1 MYLSCVRSRTVV
13 PGLRCPEKLRLLVE
27 YRELTQDW
35 SAAIGKI
42 VVRNSQSEY
51 DRLSREA
58 DEARQRSIAARYR
71 LARHIVEPGCKIK

>member
-1 MYLSCVRSRTVV
+1 MGFSCVRSRTVV

-27 YRELTQDW
+27 YRELTQVW

-42 VVRNSQSEY
+42 VVWNATQSEH

-58 DEARQRSIAARYR
+58 DEARERSIAARYR
-71 LARHIVEPGCKIK
+71 LARHIVEHRC